1 MKTSQ
6 QAKHWT
12 PKSGFFPC
20 TAKNGCPKQSEHFST
35 VNKSSE
41 ELTSV
46 YVEREKTALN
56 SLMAGEITQ
65 NQYKKAV
72 SQVRKETVQASKNL
86 QKKPSTAPFS
96 VARRGMVAA
105 AGAAVLV
112 GSLTACGTTV
122 AELPDKTSNVSDSQ
136 ATVQTLNDAE
146 KINVN
151 KSLVSLGDN
160 WSVKVG
166 DNEVATVKGQFI
178 AVLGDTYSMYSPNE
192 NLVASEAEQVVLGL
206 PAATMYDYN
215 NEEQG
220 VIKQELSPFMQKY
233 TIKNIAGET
242 VGTAEQQ
249 FSLGLKFDIKD
260 ASGETEYT
268 VSKAMISWGASLDIE
283 KKVDQADVSAE
294 QALWVTMI
302 ANELNEEK
310 SDSSKKNDIT
320 DKTSGSRSSNFSTN
334 K

>member
-1 MKTSQ
+1 MNTSQ

-20 TAKNGCPKQSEHFST
+20 TAKNGCPKRSEHFTTAGKST
-35 VNKSSE
+35 D
-41 ELTSV
+41 ELKAV

-56 SLMAGEITQ
+56 FLMAGEI
-65 NQYKKAV
+65 NSSEYRKAV
-72 SQVRKETVQASKNL
+72 NQVRKATDSASKDL
-86 QKKPSTAPFS
+86 VKRKTRPPFS
-96 VARRGMVAA
+96 VARRGLTAVT
-105 AGAAVLV
+105 GAAVLV
-112 GSLTACGTTV
+112 GSLTACGATV
-122 AELPDKTSNVSDSQ
+122 AELPDKTSDVSDSQ
-136 ATVQTLNDAE
+136 ATIQVLNDAD

-192 NLVASEAEQVVLGL
+192 NLVASEAEQVVVGL

-220 VIKQELSPFMQKY
+220 VIKQNLSPFVQKY
-233 TIKNIAGET
+233 TIHNAAGET

-294 QALWVTMI
+294 QALWITMM

-320 DKTSGSRSSNFSTN
+320 EKTSGSQSQNFSTS

>member
-6 QAKHWT
+6 PAKHWT

-20 TAKNGCPKQSEHFST
+20 TAKNGCPKQNEHFST
-35 VNKSSE
+35 ANKSAE
-41 ELTSV
+41 ELTSL
-46 YVEREKTALN
+46 YSTRETTALN
-56 SLMAGEITQ
+56 SFMSGEITQ

-72 SQVRKETVQASKNL
+72 HQIRKETVTASKNL
-86 QKKPSTAPFS
+86 NRKPAAAPFT
-96 VARRGMVAA
+96 VVRRGMATA
-105 AGAAVLV
+105 AGAAVLA
-112 GSLTACGTTV
+112 GSLTACGATV
-122 AELPDKTSNVSDSQ
+122 AELPDKTSDVADSQ
-136 ATVQTLNDAE
+136 ATIQVLNDAD

-192 NLVASEAEQVVLGL
+192 NLVASEAEQVVVGL

-220 VIKQELSPFMQKY
+220 VIKQNLSPFMQKY
-233 TIKNIAGET
+233 TIQNAAGET

-294 QALWVTMI
+294 QALWITMM

-310 SDSSKKNDIT
+310 SNDSSN
-320 DKTSGSRSSNFSTN
+320 SN
-334 K
+334 KR